1 MAYEVVTNPHNL
13 AYGSTT
19 ATGVVSVAYTPVSI
33 APQAALADDASVAIL
48 RRSSHIAFNGVV
60 TMNDMASARALAA
73 QTGPDTLSFDAEES
87 DSNADSS
94 YSFASAE
101 FGVPQES
108 VSLGGVSQA
117 TIPFSALAMTPT

>member
-19 ATGVVSVAYTPVSI
+19 ATGVVSVSWSPVSI
-33 APQAALADDASVAIL
+33 PPQHAVADDSSVAVV
-48 RRSSHIAFNGVV
+48 RRSSHIGFNGVV

-73 QTGPDTLSFDAEES
+73 QAGPDTLSFNAEES
-87 DSNADSS
+87 DSNTDST
-94 YSFASAE
+94 YSFAGAE

-117 TIPFSALAMTPT
+117 SISFAALAMTPT